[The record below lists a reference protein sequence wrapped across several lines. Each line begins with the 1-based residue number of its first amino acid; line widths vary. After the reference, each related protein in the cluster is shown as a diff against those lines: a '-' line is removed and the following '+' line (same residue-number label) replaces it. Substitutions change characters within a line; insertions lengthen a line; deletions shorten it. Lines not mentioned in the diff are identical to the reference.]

1 MYYNTQ
7 VQMILQNEIEC
18 SDTSP
23 RIHSLRTAGERT
35 GTIHQSTEN
44 PSLDWKV
51 ELSSLKQTK
60 WKKKK
65 KRPNV
70 IPETNF
76 ESSRRSPFNFQNQRL
91 KANTIIAGTDKWD
104 CYQITKLPHSKGNK
118 CHSEQAAYHMGEN
131 YHLTRNQYAEYIRLN
146 TQSTSSTVNK

>member
-1 MYYNTQ
+1 MKINSNK
-7 VQMILQNEIEC
+7 ME
-18 SDTSP
+18 
-23 RIHSLRTAGERT
+23 
-35 GTIHQSTEN
+35 
-44 PSLDWKV
+44 
-51 ELSSLKQTK
+51 
-60 WKKKK
+60 KKK